1 MLHDQTQTEHGPLLD
16 RSPNADLASSKG
28 DLVLYDVQPNGRG
41 YTHPP
46 GMGPHPNVPTE
57 ISQNEYVFSLE
68 GIFQVIRRQI
78 WSIAMVV
85 TLLTGAAV
93 GIGLVQAPTY
103 EASIK
108 ILIGQKQDGG
118 AADLGSN
125 VLGLQQLTQT
135 MAAAVNTRPVAKA
148 VIQQLDLRESP
159 KDLLENMS
167 VSPVANTQFIEVSYR
182 DASPEQAQQIANAIG
197 QAFSEQVSVVS
208 PSANAITA
216 TVWEQ
221 AVIPVNPVS
230 PDPARN
236 GLIALMLSSILG
248 VTLAFLLEYRNDRW
262 RSPDEVE
269 QISGVPNIGVIRTF
283 DAAETKKRRD

>member
-1 MLHDQTQTEHGPLLD
+1 MEHGPLLHK
-16 RSPNADLASSKG
+16 SPNADLSRRKG
-28 DLVLYDVQPNGRG
+28 DLVLYDVQPNERR
-41 YTHPP
+41 YTLPP
-46 GMGPHPNVPTE
+46 GMRPHPNVPIE
-57 ISQNEYVFSLE
+57 VSQDEYVFSLE
-68 GIFQVIRRQI
+68 GILQVIRRQI
-78 WSIAMVV
+78 WSVAVVV

-135 MAAAVNTRPVAKA
+135 MAAAVNTRPVAEA

-182 DASPEQAQQIANAIG
+182 DANPEQAQQIANTIG
-197 QAFSEQVSVVS
+197 QAFSEQVSAVS
-208 PSANAITA
+208 PSTSAITA
-216 TVWEQ
+216 TVWER
-221 AVIPVNPVS
+221 AATPVNPVS
-230 PDPARN
+230 PDPVRN

-248 VTLAFLLEYRNDRW
+248 VTLAFLLEYRNNRW

-269 QISGVPNIGVIRTF
+269 QISGVPNIAVIRTF
-283 DAAETKKRRD
+283 GAAETKKRKD